1 MRTPFNVS
9 TSDCP
14 GMGINVKNLFQALD
28 CRARHLG
35 HGLLNDAGHS
45 KK

>member
-9 TSDCP
+9 TSDCA
-14 GMGINVKNLFQALD
+14 GVSVDVENLFKAFD
-28 CRARHLG
+28 CRTCHLG
-35 HGLLNDAGHS
+35 HGLLNDAGHR